1 MQSCELKTY
10 IQKVKKTDPSNYRQ
24 ISILPLISKIIEKS
38 LSFLA
43 DKILKGLDE
52 GLLSGMMLINLLKAF
67 DTIDH
72 KILL

>member
-10 IQKVKKTDPSNYRQ
+10 IQKVKKTDSSNCRQ
-24 ISILPLISKIIEKS
+24 ISILPVISEIIEKS

-52 GLLSGMMLINLLKAF
+52 GLLTGMMLINLLKAF
-67 DTIDH
+67 VTIDH